1 MYQVGD
7 MIIYSGEGVCQ
18 VEAIG
23 PIAMRGVSSD
33 KLYYTLA
40 PVYREG
46 KIYTPVD
53 GKVFMR
59 PILSREAAEALI
71 RSIPDIQGDGY
82 RERNLRLL
90 NEHYQALLG
99 THQCEDMVE
108 VIKSAWSR
116 RQSRR
121 AQGSKPG
128 QVDERYMKRAEDLLY
143 GELAVSLGMK
153 REEVSDY
160 IGRVLAELDEK

>member
-7 MIIYSGEGVCQ
+7 MIIYSGEGVCR

-23 PIAMRGVSSD
+23 PVAMRGISSD

-40 PVYREG
+40 PLYREG

-53 GKVFMR
+53 SKVFMR
-59 PILSREAAEALI
+59 PVISRQAAEALI
-71 RSIPDIQGDGY
+71 RSIPDIGGDGY
-82 RERNLRLL
+82 HERNLRLL
-90 NEHYQALLG
+90 NEHYQSLLS

-116 RQSRR
+116 RQSRH

-143 GELAVSLGMK
+143 GELAVALDIPK
-153 REEVSDY
+153 DQVSDY
-160 IGRVLAELDEK
+160 IGRVLAELDK